1 MDNLTV
7 HPAYSDYL
15 AHLISKHLK
24 AHDQNQLI
32 DSVGKGRFDLD
43 KDGSMLSTTK
53 RITVIDVQGKS
64 YTITVEEARNKGN

>member
-7 HPAYSDYL
+7 HPAYCDYL

-32 DSVGKGRFDLD
+32 DSVGKVRFDLD

-53 RITVIDVQGKS
+53 RITVIDVQGKA
-64 YTITVEEARNKGN
+64 YTITIEEAKNKTI